1 MIKGIIFDYGATL
14 DTDGLHWS
22 EVIWKG
28 YQASG
33 VRISKEVFRKAYVHG
48 ERTLARFPLIQPNHN
63 FLDLMKVKI
72 NVQTAF
78 LLDAG
83 FWMEMDKQ
91 EAARVELSNEIALF
105 CYEFVKENLKKSRKV
120 VQAMAKKYPLCLVS
134 NFYGNIETILHD
146 FRLDVFSHVVE
157 SAVVGVRKPNPQ
169 IFSLGVQALG
179 LKPEETVVVGDSY
192 EKDIIPASS
201 IGCHTVWLKGKGWDD
216 GAEEDGS
223 RATAQISSI
232 TQLLDAVKSLE

>member
-33 VRISKEVFRKAYVHG
+33 VRISKDVFRKAYVHG

-63 FLDLMKVKI
+63 FLDLMKVK
-72 NVQTAF
+72 
-78 LLDAG
+78 
-83 FWMEMDKQ
+83 
-91 EAARVELSNEIALF
+91 
-105 CYEFVKENLKKSRKV
+105 FVKENLKKSRKV

-192 EKDIIPASS
+192 GKDIIPASS